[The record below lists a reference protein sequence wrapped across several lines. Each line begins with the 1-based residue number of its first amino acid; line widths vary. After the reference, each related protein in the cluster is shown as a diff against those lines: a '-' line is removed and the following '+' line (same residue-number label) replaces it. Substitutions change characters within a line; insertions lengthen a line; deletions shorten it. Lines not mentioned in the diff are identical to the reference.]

1 MKNNPRA
8 ILKSLIRVIHKWFM
22 NQLHLKVQYTKYL
35 RFDPKITILKQ
46 KYK

>member
-1 MKNNPRA
+1 
-8 ILKSLIRVIHKWFM
+8 M

-46 KYK
+46 KYKYLPIQCSERDIKGKHHLWMA